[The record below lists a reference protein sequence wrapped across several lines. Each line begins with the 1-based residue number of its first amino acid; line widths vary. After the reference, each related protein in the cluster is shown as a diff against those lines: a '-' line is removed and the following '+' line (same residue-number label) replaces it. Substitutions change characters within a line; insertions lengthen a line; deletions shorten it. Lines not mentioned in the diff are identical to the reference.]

1 MSDVTKVLDRI
12 EIGDPGGPEDLLPL
26 VYEELRTL
34 ASNRMSLERFS
45 HTLQATALVH
55 EAYLRLIASPQGLH
69 WDSKGHFFAAAA
81 EAMRRI
87 LIEHARRKNCGKR
100 GAGFTRVDLAQ
111 CDLDHRSEL
120 TLDEILSLDD
130 AVQNLEQEDQEVAQL
145 VRLRL
150 YAGLSVTEASKVM
163 DISRSTAY
171 EYWEYA
177 LAWFA
182 AELA

>member
-12 EIGDPGGPEDLLPL
+12 EIGDPRGPEDLLPL

-34 ASNRMSLERFS
+34 ASNRMSLERSS

-55 EAYLRLIASPQGLH
+55 EAYLRLLASPQGFH

-87 LIEHARRKNCGKR
+87 LIEHARRRNSDKR
-100 GAGFTRVDLAQ
+100 GGGFKRVDLSQ

-120 TLDEILSLDD
+120 TLDEILALDD

-163 DISRSTAY
+163 DISRSMAY

-177 LAWFA
+177 LAWFS
-182 AELA
+182 AELG